1 MNQSGLNGM
10 SCQGFVAVAQFFGF
24 GFLTTR
30 EPKVIFLG
38 GIGKP
43 QNNLAENSPSW

>member
-10 SCQGFVAVAQFFGF
+10 SCQGFVAVAQFWMWLPDNSGAQSNFFG
-24 GFLTTR
+24 
-30 EPKVIFLG
+30 G